1 MSQTLPWL
9 DADTVAS
16 SLPFPDAIDA
26 LERALADGLDPTGD
40 PGRTIVEIDRG
51 QLLLMPAQTGDGVGV
66 KIITSAPDNP
76 AAGLPRIQGI
86 YLLCDAQTLA
96 PVALLDGAELTLR
109 RTPAVSALGARL
121 LAAPDAERLVVF
133 GTGPQ
138 AWAHIEA
145 LRGVRPWTDLVVVG
159 RDAERTRRLTHRAAD
174 AGMPARTGDARSV
187 SEADV
192 VVCTTSASEPL
203 FPGDAVPDTAC
214 VIAMGSHEPHAR
226 ELDGTL
232 LGRASVVVEDRATAL
247 REAGDVILAV
257 SEGALRA
264 EDLIN
269 LADVVTGRV
278 EVDPATP
285 RVFKTVGMAW
295 QDLVVAAATYRNHL
309 AGQGT

>member
-51 QLLLMPAQTGDGVGV
+51 QLLLMPAQTGDAVGV

-109 RTPAVSALGARL
+109 RTPAVSALGARF

-138 AWAHIEA
+138 AWAHLEA
-145 LRGVRPWTDLVVVG
+145 LREVRTWTDVVVVG
-159 RDAERTRRLTHRAAD
+159 RDPERTRRLAARAVA
-174 AGMPARTGDARSV
+174 AGMPARTGTVDAV
-187 SEADV
+187 AEADV
-192 VVCTTSASEPL
+192 VVCTTSATDPL
-203 FPGDAVPDTAC
+203 FPGESVPDTAC

-247 REAGDVILAV
+247 REAGDAIQAMA
-257 SEGALRA
+257 EGALQD
-264 EDLIN
+264 EDLIG

-278 EVDPATP
+278 VPDPTRP

-295 QDLVVAAATYRNHL
+295 QDLVVAAAAYRNHL
-309 AGQGT
+309 ASRPA